1 MEVAVK
7 TRKKAI
13 SGQEGFMTERQIKK
27 KVGEAWALLKNPVY
41 EKGLLVTAELLY
53 YNADKAKVREQLR
66 EKLSQNKNGHYAFFF
81 FGKTAPNVV
90 YIL

>member
-13 SGQEGFMTERQIKK
+13 SGQEGLLTERQIKK

-66 EKLSQNKNGHYAFFF
+66 KREPGGHYAMFYY
-81 FGKTAPNVV
+81 GTIDPNIV